1 MRPPGPLEIGLNV
14 NLSSSYTYGDR
25 VQDIPMLEMVGYPVA
40 VYPDKELLN
49 YASERSWKV
58 IGTSAGKPPRAG

>member
-1 MRPPGPLEIGLNV
+1 MIKSGPLEIGLNV

-40 VYPDKELLN
+40 VYPDKELLT
-49 YASERSWKV
+49 YASEM
-58 IGTSAGKPPRAG
+58 G